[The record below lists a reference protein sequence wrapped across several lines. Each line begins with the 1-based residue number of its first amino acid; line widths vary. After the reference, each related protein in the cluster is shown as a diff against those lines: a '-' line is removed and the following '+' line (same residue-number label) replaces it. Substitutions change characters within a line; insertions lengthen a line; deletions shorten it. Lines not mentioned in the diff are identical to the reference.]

1 MDQDFWT
8 KHINEEYEII
18 VNKFNISWG
27 IKFKLFVL

>member
-18 VNKFNISWG
+18 VNKFNVRKS
-27 IKFKLFVL
+27 KDTV

>member
-18 VNKFNISWG
+18 VNKFNARKS
-27 IKFKLFVL
+27 KDTA